1 MRPTRSK
8 EEQILIWC
16 GVVTQLTTTRANR
29 ILGDPTLPYPLFIL
43 LRHFCHDPDREWTV
57 GQLTRAFE
65 TGQSGMTKK
74 VQKLL
79 ALKLLASREDGDD
92 ARRKWFRVTQKG
104 VRIRDK
110 MMSRLEP
117 DQQEIFQAWKPKDV
131 ETLHRLLDRLRVQLD
146 EQRDEL
152 IRPSSRR

>member
-1 MRPTRSK
+1 M
-8 EEQILIWC
+8 IWC
-16 GVVTQLTTTRANR
+16 GVVTQLSSTRANL

-92 ARRKWFRVTQKG
+92 ARRKWLRVTKKG
-104 VRIRDK
+104 VRTRDK

-117 DQQEIFQAWKPKDV
+117 DQQEIFKAWKAKDV
-131 ETLHRLLDRLRVQLD
+131 ETLHRFLDRLRVQLD

-152 IRPSSRR
+152 I